1 MLYRFTFLSS
11 VKVRRQT
18 EGNERTSREKDE
30 DAMGGVCV
38 CVWTDTGHIGADQ
51 LAVISLDVNNDP

>member
-38 CVWTDTGHIGADQ
+38 CVDGHRAYR
-51 LAVISLDVNNDP
+51 S

>member
-1 MLYRFTFLSS
+1 MLYRFIFLSS

-30 DAMGGVCV
+30 DVPCECV
-38 CVWTDTGHIGADQ
+38 CVWTDTGHIRADQ